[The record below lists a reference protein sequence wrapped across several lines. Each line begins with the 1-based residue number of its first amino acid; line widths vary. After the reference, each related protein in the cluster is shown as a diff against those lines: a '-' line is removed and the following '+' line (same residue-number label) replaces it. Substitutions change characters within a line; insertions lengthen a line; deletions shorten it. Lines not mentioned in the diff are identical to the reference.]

1 MNDARTEFFLGENKS
16 LRRWVQELL
25 QERDS
30 LRQEL
35 SDLKDDINVS
45 INYKSWN
52 VSTPME
58 SDDIRF

>member
-1 MNDARTEFFLGENKS
+1 MNDARTEFFLSENKS
-16 LRRWVQELL
+16 LRHWLLELL

-45 INYKSWN
+45 LNYKSWN